1 MGVTGEPDLE
11 SSLLHTPSIPEDKHH
26 FAYIIYFIIGLGYL
40 LPWNVFITAVD
51 YFSYLYPD
59 VAVDRIFAAVYML
72 LGLVGILLIIFYS
85 HKSDAFVRI
94 NVGLGLFVVSLV
106 VVPVLDAFYVMGR
119 VGLYGGF
126 YVTALAVGLA
136 AVADALVQGSIVGSA
151 GLLPERYMQAVIAG
165 TAGSG
170 LLYIEEQVYLDQWW
184 ILDTETDGASYI
196 KEPPTIG
203 EWRRVSVIGH
213 VKSEQPQGSSFLSP
227 KYEVKYINI
236 LVSGILVSV
245 LRIFTK
251 AVYSQ
256 DASGLRKSANLY
268 FAVSIVIEFICII
281 LYNIVH
287 RLPVIKYYNEL
298 KIQAITKG
306 EDTGPLTGSVWRSSV
321 WDTVGVIKWYG
332 LGIVLIYAVT
342 LAIFPG
348 YITEDVHSQLFK
360 DWYPV
365 LLIAAYNVGDLVG
378 KCLTAVYLLENAKVA
393 IGSCIARL
401 AFFPLFL
408 GCLHG
413 PNFFRTEIP
422 VTVLTCLLGIT
433 SGYLTSVLMILAP
446 KIVKLQ
452 HAEIAGIVSVLFLA
466 FGLAAGS
473 VIAWF
478 WVI

>member
-165 TAGSG
+165 TAG
-170 LLYIEEQVYLDQWW
+170 
-184 ILDTETDGASYI
+184 
-196 KEPPTIG
+196 
-203 EWRRVSVIGH
+203 
-213 VKSEQPQGSSFLSP
+213 
-227 KYEVKYINI
+227 
-236 LVSGILVSV
+236 SGILVSV